1 MTIILRKQIV
11 STMLEVIR
19 EYEFSNV
26 ANQLAIQVLDQLKS
40 FFDEQDLDQLK
51 QFVRIHLSNNDQVH
65 LKFQQGRQTNKT
77 HLAAIIKMALVLKKM
92 TLEGGLLQSAG
103 KSGEENERQAEE
115 EI

>member
-51 QFVRIHLSNNDQVH
+51 
-65 LKFQQGRQTNKT
+65 
-77 HLAAIIKMALVLKKM
+77 
-92 TLEGGLLQSAG
+92 
-103 KSGEENERQAEE
+103 
-115 EI
+115 